1 MICHILY
8 HAPLHE
14 PFGLEMWM
22 RHVPSYTVLH
32 IPFGSGICLYTH
44 INYIL
49 KLWIFEY
56 VQLDLYLL
64 SQKWKELVEKA
75 RSKQLQPHEY
85 NSGL

>member
-1 MICHILY
+1 ML
-8 HAPLHE
+8 
-14 PFGLEMWM
+14 
-22 RHVPSYTVLH
+22 HVPSYTVLH
-32 IPFGSGICLYTH
+32 IPFGSRICLYTL